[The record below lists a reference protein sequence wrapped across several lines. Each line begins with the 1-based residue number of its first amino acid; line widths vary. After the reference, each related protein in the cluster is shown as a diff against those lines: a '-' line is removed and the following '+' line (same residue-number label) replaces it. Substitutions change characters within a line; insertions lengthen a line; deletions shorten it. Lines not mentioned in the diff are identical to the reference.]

1 MAQFSSENQPKQR
14 RGKSR
19 DKLRRLID
27 ESTQEEAK
35 RQLSDAVKAGEQW
48 AVMAIIDR
56 IAPKLKPVTDR
67 DSLDGQYLELKMK
80 EISEFEQRLA
90 DLEALANESKN

>member
-56 IAPKLKPVTDR
+56 IAPKLKPITDES
-67 DSLDGQYLELKMK
+67 SLDGQYLELKMK

-90 DLEALANESKN
+90 DLEALANEPKS

>member
-14 RGKSR
+14 RGKGK
-19 DKLRRLID
+19 DKLKRLID

-35 RQLSDAVKAGEQW
+35 RQLSNAVKCGEQW
-48 AVMAIIDR
+48 AIVEVLKR
-56 IAPKLKPVTDR
+56 IAPPLKPVTDA
-67 DSLDGQYLELKMK
+67 DSLDGKYLELKMK

-90 DLEALANESKN
+90 DLEALANEPKS

>member
-19 DKLRRLID
+19 DKLKRLID
-27 ESTQEEAK
+27 EKTQEEAK

-56 IAPKLKPVTDR
+56 IAPKLKPITDES
-67 DSLDGQYLELKMK
+67 SLDGEMLKLKMK

-90 DLEALANESKN
+90 DLEALANEPKS

>member
-14 RGKSR
+14 RGKGK
-19 DKLRRLID
+19 DKLKGLLD
-27 ESTQEEAK
+27 ENTKEEAK
-35 RQLSDAVKAGEQW
+35 RQLSNAVKAGEQW

-56 IAPKLKPVTDR
+56 IAPKLKPITDES
-67 DSLDGQYLELKMK
+67 SLDGQYLELKMK

-90 DLEALANESKN
+90 DLEAMANESKN